1 MVENISIIIPIYF
14 NEGSINRT
22 YQILISEVFPKFPNL
37 TFEIIFVDDG
47 SKDGSFEEIQEIQ
60 AQNKSIKVIQ
70 FSRNFGQVAALYAG
84 YEVAKGEGILN
95 IAADL
100 QEPVNLMIEMIGSFI
115 REEAPIIVGQRIDRE
130 ENYYRKMTSK
140 FFYVMMRKLSFS
152 NMPDGGFDVALIS
165 KEVKDKIMELNESN
179 PFWQGQILWTGFPVK
194 FIPYARQKRDTGK
207 SRWTFSKKIKYLL
220 DGVLNYSYAPLRFFS
235 LIGIISFLLGILYSM
250 IIIIQY
256 IFWGTP
262 FVGWAPLM
270 IIILLF
276 SGMQLLVLGL
286 IGEYLWRTLEQTKNR
301 PKFIIKKK
309 II

>member
-309 II
+309 TL

>member
-1 MVENISIIIPIYF
+1 M
-14 NEGSINRT
+14 
-22 YQILISEVFPKFPNL
+22 
-37 TFEIIFVDDG
+37 
-47 SKDGSFEEIQEIQ
+47 
-60 AQNKSIKVIQ
+60 
-70 FSRNFGQVAALYAG
+70 
-84 YEVAKGEGILN
+84 
-95 IAADL
+95 
-100 QEPVNLMIEMIGSFI
+100 
-115 REEAPIIVGQRIDRE
+115 
-130 ENYYRKMTSK
+130 
-140 FFYVMMRKLSFS
+140 
-152 NMPDGGFDVALIS
+152 
-165 KEVKDKIMELNESN
+165 
-179 PFWQGQILWTGFPVK
+179 
-194 FIPYARQKRDTGK
+194 
-207 SRWTFSKKIKYLL
+207 
-220 DGVLNYSYAPLRFFS
+220 NYSYAPLRFFS